1 MVVGLQDREILLP
14 EMEVARLAT
23 VKSEEK
29 REIGIVGVKQIQRTQ
44 VEDVVA
50 GNCREKGVQQVE
62 VFFIELGVVDAENFI
77 EVGTGPVHL
86 GQVQVVNDD
95 SEGKLAKVVPVQL
108 DLRNAFT
115 EFPDLGFFGIV
126 EKYVL

>member
-1 MVVGLQDREILLP
+1 MVGGLQEREMPLP
-14 EMEVARLAT
+14 AMEVARIAR
-23 VKSEEK
+23 VKGEEK
-29 REIGIVGVKQIQRTQ
+29 RKIGIIGVKQIQRTQ

-50 GNCREKGVQQVE
+50 GDCREKGVQQVE

-95 SEGKLAKVVPVQL
+95 GERELAKVVPVQL

-115 EFPDLGFFGIV
+115 EFP
-126 EKYVL
+126 